1 MKLNKIGVLLS
12 KIFAI
17 RQRDVMPSL
26 YKHKIMAFSGQVSV
40 FHRKK
45 ENNLNQSI
53 MQKKPFEGCTVQTL
67 RIQC

>member
-1 MKLNKIGVLLS
+1 
-12 KIFAI
+12 
-17 RQRDVMPSL
+17 
-26 YKHKIMAFSGQVSV
+26 MAFSGQVSV

-67 RIQC
+67 RYSAKRQMKASKALDSGALAREARAAEHHG